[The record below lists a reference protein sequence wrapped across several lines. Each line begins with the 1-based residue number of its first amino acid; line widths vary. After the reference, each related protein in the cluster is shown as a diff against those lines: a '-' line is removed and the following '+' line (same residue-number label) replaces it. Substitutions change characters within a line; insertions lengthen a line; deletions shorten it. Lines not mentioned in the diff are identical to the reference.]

1 MAQKL
6 IWDVAATEH
15 QAKEAA
21 RSRPKESV
29 LLVIGSKNGGKSTI
43 ISRFAERTDERRP
56 ATGLEYTFYRKQN
69 LQNLGKDVVHLWEL
83 GGGSSLADLLEVVVK
98 PNIILNLSVV
108 MVLDLSEPNNLWTVF
123 EELMAKLREAVKSV
137 VSQLKQQHAKEAL
150 DTLKH
155 NAWAK
160 FGKNHPDTELLN
172 PLQVPIAIIGM
183 KYDIFR
189 KTVDAEKQRVVSSTL
204 RFLAHI
210 NGASLMYCATTSE
223 NLMIRTRALLCSMAF
238 GTQESRTVL
247 LDDSKPLIAP
257 AGADSLGAI
266 GPPPMQDGG
275 MKIHARKPVELWKNT
290 FAGFFPP
297 AAKEGED
304 KDGDP
309 AADPQY
315 AEAIVDEM
323 RTQKDLELA
332 KYKKA
337 TERAAREQERQAHA
351 SGKDVPQ
358 RTGGDRRHHPQQQHG
373 AGKTTATARDR
384 TTSSSSS
391 SKERR

>member
-238 GTQESRTVL
+238 GTQER
-247 LDDSKPLIAP
+247 
-257 AGADSLGAI
+257 
-266 GPPPMQDGG
+266 
-275 MKIHARKPVELWKNT
+275 
-290 FAGFFPP
+290 
-297 AAKEGED
+297 
-304 KDGDP
+304 
-309 AADPQY
+309 
-315 AEAIVDEM
+315 
-323 RTQKDLELA
+323 
-332 KYKKA
+332 
-337 TERAAREQERQAHA
+337 
-351 SGKDVPQ
+351 
-358 RTGGDRRHHPQQQHG
+358 
-373 AGKTTATARDR
+373 
-384 TTSSSSS
+384 
-391 SKERR
+391 